1 MKHILSIIFLI
12 TSFYTKAQSSTEKI
26 IEGSKTL
33 LELIKVIK
41 TPRQNTS
48 PQNLTAASHTA
59 TSADSCAIKQRS
71 DLCYKNSSSKVLAI
85 SIYRRNGDVYDNLP
99 FTMKVIAQKQEC
111 WYELRA
117 GIYKYK
123 IEADSDLGKT
133 LLNEGEFKLEACENM
148 IREITE

>member
-1 MKHILSIIFLI
+1 MGSSRLA
-12 TSFYTKAQSSTEKI
+12 FY
-26 IEGSKTL
+26 KTL
-33 LELIKVIK
+33 PITFLKQLFQLFVFK

-99 FTMKVIAQKQEC
+99 FTMKVIAQS
-111 WYELRA
+111 RNA
-117 GIYKYK
+117 GM
-123 IEADSDLGKT
+123 S
-133 LLNEGEFKLEACENM
+133 
-148 IREITE
+148 

>member
-1 MKHILSIIFLI
+1 
-12 TSFYTKAQSSTEKI
+12 
-26 IEGSKTL
+26 
-33 LELIKVIK
+33 K